1 MALTDL
7 SSWLDERRRAPSAW
21 FVKRLQANDTLA
33 TGSHQAGPYLPKPF
47 LFAVHPALRDEAA
60 KNPRVEFDIY
70 IDSQGDYRRVRAIW
84 YNNRLHGGTR
94 NETRITGFDGA
105 RSDLL
110 DPESTGAIAV
120 LAFDLADPSAPVCHA
135 WVCRDETE
143 SDLVEATVGQV
154 DPGTSVTW
162 IAEGTPHPGR
172 FILPRRRKSVPLAK
186 SGEAPVPPHG
196 RNEPPTVEM
205 LVSRSALAHPLAGQ
219 PVDTRLLRRHEAF
232 LDLFR
237 QLEHELYAPSAL
249 NGFPDIASLLETAD
263 HIRAG
268 RQARDD
274 GLALQLRYLLTE
286 DGLTEGSAFSFRPST
301 GTARNPD
308 FVFAAIGA
316 GADVQSGTILLVE
329 PVIRDRWKAAVEESG
344 ATRVHMLTLQRGVS
358 LTQFNEMAAAG
369 VTLVVPARLHDTYPS
384 EIRSDLMSLESF
396 IADVRHLAAPVRRRG

>member
-1 MALTDL
+1 LALTDL
-7 SSWLDERRRAPSAW
+7 SSWLDERRRGPSAW

-47 LFAVHPALRDEAA
+47 LFAVCPTLRNEAE
-60 KNPRVEFDIY
+60 KNPRVEFDTY
-70 IDSQGDYRRVRAIW
+70 IDSQGDYRQVRAIW

-120 LAFDLADPSAPVCHA
+120 LAFDLSDPTAPVCHA

-143 SDLVEATVGQV
+143 SDLVEAIVGQV
-154 DPGTSVTW
+154 DPGTAVTW
-162 IAEGTPHPGR
+162 VAEGTPEPAR
-172 FILPRRRKSVPLAK
+172 FSLPRRRKTVPAVNN
-186 SGEAPVPPHG
+186 GEALAIPHG

-205 LVSRSALAHPLAGQ
+205 LVTQSALAQPLASQ
-219 PVDTRLLRRHEAF
+219 PVDTRLLRRHEGF
-232 LDLFR
+232 IDLFR

-249 NGFPDIASLLETAD
+249 NGFPDIASLLETAER
-263 HIRAG
+263 IRTG

-274 GLALQLRYLLTE
+274 GLALQLRHLLIE
-286 DGLTEGSAFSFRPST
+286 DGLTEETCFSFRPEI
-301 GTARNPD
+301 GTARSPD
-308 FVFAAIGA
+308 FVFPAVGMRV
-316 GADVQSGTILLVE
+316 GVRTPTILLVE
-329 PVIRDRWKAAVEESG
+329 PVIRNRWKAAVEETG

-358 LTQFNEMAAAG
+358 LAQFHEMTAAG
-369 VTLVVPARLHDTYPS
+369 VTLVVPARLHDTYPG
-384 EIRSDLMSLESF
+384 EIRSDLMSLESC